1 MSWKLTVGGKAGVVR
16 GVGGCRVGRACI
28 CVVWVPIGRPGNVL
42 GVAVVKVGEARDW
55 HVELA
60 CIEVPV
66 ACSVKGRRGEGEG
79 ALGTERHGG
88 GGGARMC
95 VPCTVKV
102 VLCACAQQRAG
113 EGLVV
118 WGVGVQ
124 AALQAVNEARA
135 RV

>member
-1 MSWKLTVGGKAGVVR
+1 MFLALLLSRWVKPETGMWNSPALKYLWRAVCRGG
-16 GVGGCRVGRACI
+16 
-28 CVVWVPIGRPGNVL
+28 
-42 GVAVVKVGEARDW
+42 D
-55 HVELA
+55 
-60 CIEVPV
+60 
-66 ACSVKGRRGEGEG
+66 GEGEG

-88 GGGARMC
+88 GGACRYVCMC

-102 VLCACAQQRAG
+102 VLRACAQQRAR

-135 RV
+135 RA